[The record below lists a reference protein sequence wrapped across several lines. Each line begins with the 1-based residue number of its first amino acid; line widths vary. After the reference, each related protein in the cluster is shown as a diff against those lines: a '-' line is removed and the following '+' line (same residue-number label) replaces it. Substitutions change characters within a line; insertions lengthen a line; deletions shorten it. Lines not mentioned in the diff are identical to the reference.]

1 MRVSEVRALLQTV
14 SALDRRSF
22 PEGAE
27 TAWHEVLSATE
38 YQDAHKAVLAYYAN
52 RDHNGPISPGELR
65 AGAAWYAERRRRA
78 TRELPPAPVRTD
90 RSAMAQEVIR
100 EITAAAVE
108 RHRAANP
115 DARPYRHRR
124 MLSDHVTA

>member
-1 MRVSEVRALLQTV
+1 MKIAEVRALLHMV
-14 SALDRRSF
+14 SALDRRNF

-27 TAWHEVLSATE
+27 TAWHEVLAMTD
-38 YQDAHKAVLAYYAN
+38 YQDAHQAVLAYYAN
-52 RDHNGPISPGELR
+52 RDHQGPISPGELR
-65 AGAAWYAERRRRA
+65 AGAAWYADRRRRA
-78 TRELPPAPVRTD
+78 TRQLPPAPTRTD

-115 DARPYRHRR
+115 DARPYQHRR
-124 MLSDHVTA
+124 SMLSRAS

>member
-1 MRVSEVRALLQTV
+1 MRISHVRTLLQTI
-14 SALDRRSF
+14 SALDRRNF

-27 TAWHEVLSATE
+27 TAWHEVLAETD
-38 YQDAHKAVLAYYAN
+38 YQDAHKAVMAYYAN

-65 AGAAWYAERRRRA
+65 AGAAWYADRRRRA
-78 TRELPPAPVRTD
+78 ARELPPAPVRTD

-108 RHRAANP
+108 RHRERHP
-115 DARPYRHRR
+115 DARPYQHRR
-124 MLSDHVTA
+124 AIRARSSA